1 MAARRRK
8 SNRRSRK
15 YKGGSCP
22 GSAANYVSEVSST
35 GGSQLSVGQV
45 GSGVGNALHYNAQ
58 GGEVQPYQAVQNSL
72 QMSQLKGGKK
82 EMKKEGGSGI
92 LTDLAVPAL
101 FVVAQRAMSK
111 RPMSQRPRTK
121 KRYSYRKRR

>member
-1 MAARRRK
+1 MAPRRRK

-35 GGSQLSVGQV
+35 GGSQLSVGQT
-45 GSGVGNALHYNAQ
+45 GSGVGNALQYNAQ
-58 GGEVQPYQAVQNSL
+58 GGEVPVAHVMSNSL
-72 QMSQLKGGKK
+72 NMSPLKGGKK
-82 EMKKEGGSGI
+82 GMKKEGGSGI

-111 RPMSQRPRTK
+111 RPMSQHTRTK